1 MTEATT
7 KKKLSGFML
16 LNILLAIAFFLFGGL
31 YIVLFTPG
39 IALILLIPSI
49 IVNVL
54 LACFYRT
61 YKQNGTMKVP
71 LIASRCIAVL
81 LLILALVSPLIG
93 SHFTYE
99 PSMYFLKRTLFV
111 YGVRL
116 DAGDVL
122 PHKLP
127 DNRSEYYF
135 HTGSSTLA
143 QDDHPYADLVFRCDG
158 GCFGELAENAEKHGL
173 ERRSPAM
180 SLDDYLSV
188 FPEDDPIMQ
197 DADALSSL
205 LADYTDV
212 PSPLLYR
219 LGCENMLRFAEH
231 AEVYRRSGAGCAF
244 DRATGYV
251 IIWG

>member
-1 MTEATT
+1 
-7 KKKLSGFML
+7 ML
-16 LNILLAIAFFLFGGL
+16 LNILFVIAFFLFGGL
-31 YIVLFTPG
+31 YIILFTPG
-39 IALILLIPSI
+39 IALILLIPLI

-71 LIASRCIAVL
+71 LIASRCIAAL
-81 LLILALVSPLIG
+81 LLILAFAAPLIV
-93 SHFTYE
+93 SRFTYA
-99 PSMYFLKRTLFV
+99 PSMYLLKRTVFV
-111 YGVRL
+111 YGIRL
-116 DAGDVL
+116 DAGGVL
-122 PHKLP
+122 PQKLP
-127 DNRSEYYF
+127 DNISEYYF
-135 HTGSSTLA
+135 HTGSSSLA
-143 QDDHPYADLVFRCDG
+143 QDAHPYADLVFRCDG

-173 ERRSPAM
+173 ERRSPEE
-180 SLDDYLSV
+180 SLDEYLSV
-188 FPEDDPIMQ
+188 FSEEDRIMQ

-231 AEVYRRSGAGCAF
+231 AEVYRRPGAGCAF
-244 DRATGYV
+244 DKATGYV